1 MLSGSATPR
10 WRSVARWLI
19 ERELRICGGLCRMT
33 IEIFYLTAQMQRWL
47 NFQVARHLEAQ
58 AAKLKTGKG
67 TVLTTHPM
75 AKLGADG
82 PGGCVGLDRMGMP
95 DGGCLVDETESA
107 VPAAAVCA
115 RQSAAQSCHGE
126 KQAVRA

>member
-1 MLSGSATPR
+1 
-10 WRSVARWLI
+10 
-19 ERELRICGGLCRMT
+19 MT
-33 IEIFYLTAQMQRWL
+33 IEILYLTAQMQRWL

-58 AAKLKTGKG
+58 AAKLEPEG
-67 TVLTTHPM
+67 TVLTTYPT

-95 DGGCLVDETESA
+95 DGCYLVDEAESIDTI
-107 VPAAAVCA
+107 PAAAACA
-115 RQSAAQSCHGE
+115 CQSAAQLVTGDSE

>member
-1 MLSGSATPR
+1 
-10 WRSVARWLI
+10 
-19 ERELRICGGLCRMT
+19 MT

-58 AAKLKTGKG
+58 AARLKPEGK
-67 TVLTTHPM
+67 VLTTYPTGE
-75 AKLGADG
+75 LGADG

-95 DGGCLVDETESA
+95 DGCYLVDETESVDT
-107 VPAAAVCA
+107 VPAAVCA
-115 RQSAAQSCHGE
+115 RQCAAQSARDSE

>member
-1 MLSGSATPR
+1 
-10 WRSVARWLI
+10 
-19 ERELRICGGLCRMT
+19 MT

-47 NFQVARHLEAQ
+47 NLQVARHLEAQ
-58 AAKLKTGKG
+58 AAKLKPEGM
-67 TVLTTHPM
+67 VLTTYPT

-95 DGGCLVDETESA
+95 DGCYLVDEAEGVGTI
-107 VPAAAVCA
+107 PAAAVCA
-115 RQSAAQSCHGE
+115 RQSAAQLATRDSE

>member
-1 MLSGSATPR
+1 
-10 WRSVARWLI
+10 
-19 ERELRICGGLCRMT
+19 MT

-47 NFQVARHLEAQ
+47 NLQVARHLEAQ
-58 AAKLKTGKG
+58 AAKLKPAKG
-67 TVLTTHPM
+67 TALTTYPT

-95 DGGCLVDETESA
+95 DGCYFVDEAES
-107 VPAAAVCA
+107 VDTIPAAVCA
-115 RQSAAQSCHGE
+115 RQCAAQLATCDSE

>member
-1 MLSGSATPR
+1 
-10 WRSVARWLI
+10 
-19 ERELRICGGLCRMT
+19 MT

-47 NFQVARHLEAQ
+47 NLQVARHLEAQ
-58 AAKLKTGKG
+58 AAKLKPEG
-67 TVLTTHPM
+67 TVLTTYPT

-95 DGGCLVDETESA
+95 DGCYLVDETSIDTIH
-107 VPAAAVCA
+107 AAAACA
-115 RQSAAQSCHGE
+115 RQSAAQMAAQGSE

>member
-1 MLSGSATPR
+1 
-10 WRSVARWLI
+10 
-19 ERELRICGGLCRMT
+19 MT

-47 NFQVARHLEAQ
+47 NLQVARHLEAQ
-58 AAKLKTGKG
+58 AAKLKPEG
-67 TVLTTHPM
+67 TVLTTYPT

-95 DGGCLVDETESA
+95 DGCYLVDETESVDA
-107 VPAAAVCA
+107 VPAAVCA
-115 RQSAAQSCHGE
+115 RQCAAQLATRDSE